1 VKYFIYSRKSS
12 ESEDRQ
18 VLSIESQKREIG
30 KMITANAD
38 IQIAGIYEESRSA
51 KAPGRPLF
59 DEMLRRIEK
68 GEADGIVAWHPDRLA
83 RNSVDGGRI
92 VYLLDTGAIK
102 DLRFVSFTFEN
113 SPQGKFMLSIV
124 FANSKYYVDSL
135 SVNVRR
141 GNRTKVENG
150 WLPNMPPI
158 GYLNDRNTRTIAID
172 PDRFPLIREM
182 WRMLLTGAY
191 IPTRI
196 LEIATKEWGLTTRKT
211 KRLGGGPLSRSAMY
225 RIFTN
230 TFYAGVI
237 EWNGTTY
244 PGKHD
249 RMVTMADFDRVQEIL
264 GIRGRRPQR
273 HRFPYTGIIRCGEC
287 GMLVTA
293 EEQVNRHGTHYT
305 YYRCTKKRSDYR
317 CGQQYVR
324 VGDLEEQIQAF
335 LGRLA
340 LPRDTADNALR
351 KLKVVTK
358 EETDL
363 VAAQRRLQEQTLLSL
378 EKERTNLVTLRVR
391 DLLSDQEFATK
402 RADYDREI
410 ISMKQILDERN
421 PSSWLE
427 SVTLVFRVSEMLPIL
442 FKTGDEDRRRLIVK
456 TVGSNLSLRE
466 GKLSISAAKPFKE
479 WESPPDSSELR
490 TGWDDVRTFLSEE
503 ANVYLLSAM
512 RMILGEPSVNVGSN
526 PKKSEEEL
534 AA

>member
-1 VKYFIYSRKSS
+1 MKYFIYSRKSS
-12 ESEDRQ
+12 EAEDRQ
-18 VLSIESQKREIG
+18 VLSIESQKREVG

-38 IQIAGIYEESRSA
+38 IQIAGTYEESRSA

-59 DEMLRRIEK
+59 DEMVRRIEK
-68 GEADGIVAWHPDRLA
+68 GEADGIIAWHPDRLA
-83 RNSVDGGRI
+83 RNSVDGGRV

-102 DLRFVSFTFEN
+102 DLRFASFTFEN
-113 SPQGKFMLSIV
+113 SPQGKFMLSII

-182 WRMLLTGAY
+182 WHMLLTGSY

-225 RIFTN
+225 RIFT
-230 TFYAGVI
+230 TPFYAGVI
-237 EWNGTTY
+237 EWNGKTY

-249 RMVTMADFDRVQEIL
+249 RMVTMAEFDRVQEIL

-273 HRFPYTGIIRCGEC
+273 HRFAYTGMIRCGEC
-287 GMLVTA
+287 GMVVTA
-293 EEQVNRHGTHYT
+293 EEQVNRYGTHYT
-305 YYRCTKKRSDYR
+305 YYRCTKKRRSYR
-317 CGQQYVR
+317 CGQQYLK
-324 VGDLEEQIQAF
+324 VGDLEKQIEAF

-340 LPRDTADNALR
+340 LPRDTAANAFR
-351 KLKVVTK
+351 KLKVVSK
-358 EETDL
+358 NEADL
-363 VAAQRRLQEQTLLSL
+363 AGARRRVQEQTLQSI
-378 EKERTNLVTLRVR
+378 EKERANLVTLRVR
-391 DLLSDQEFATK
+391 DLLSDQEFAAK
-402 RADYDREI
+402 RAEYDRDI
-410 ISMKQILDERN
+410 ISMKQALEERS

-442 FKTGDEDRRRLIVK
+442 FKTGDEERRRLIVK
-456 TVGSNLSLRE
+456 TVGSNLSLRD

-479 WESPPDSSELR
+479 WESIPDSSELR
-490 TGWDDVRTFLSEE
+490 RGWDSNPRPAFRRAQVSNLLLWT
-503 ANVYLLSAM
+503 AQPPLLSQLNA
-512 RMILGEPSVNVGSN
+512 ISFLNAVP
-526 PKKSEEEL
+526 PL
-534 AA
+534 